1 MSNYTFIELS
11 PRKEAKIL
19 ADYTSMEDDLRSSRN
34 FAELYLAEYQKI
46 GSTPGLVDALM
57 VAIIIR
63 YARSFGGGV
72 RSHLPK
78 PTDILTKEQ
87 IVRHEFFMA
96 VRDKYIAHSVNA
108 YEECQ
113 LVARYW
119 DHKVQTEGINEVGC
133 IYTRVAGLSEQ
144 DARDIIGLID
154 TWLRHVN
161 DKLRGEKAKLVAL
174 IRKIPFEKLRQSS
187 PGPKML
193 DLSQPLKRRRSFT

>member
-1 MSNYTFIELS
+1 MPNYTFIELA

-19 ADYTSMEDDLRSSRN
+19 ADYTSIEHDLKSSRN
-34 FAELYLAEYQKI
+34 FAELYLTEYPKI
-46 GSTPGLVDALM
+46 GSTDLVDALM
-57 VAIIIR
+57 VAMIIR
-63 YARSFGGGV
+63 YARSFQGGV

-78 PTDILTKEQ
+78 PAGILTKEQ
-87 IVRHEFFMA
+87 IIQHEFFMA
-96 VRDKYIAHSVNA
+96 VRDKYIAHSVNS

-144 DARDIIGLID
+144 DARDIIGLVD

-161 DKLRGEKAKLVAL
+161 DKLRDEKSQLVTL
-174 IRKIPFEKLRQSS
+174 IRKIPFEKLRQGS
-187 PGPKML
+187 PGPKRL
-193 DLSQPLKRRRSFT
+193 NLSQPLNRRRSFT